1 MMRMACRSHRQRPSS
16 LLRAGWIL
24 VVPLLLTSCG
34 QQADHQAGRVEEP
47 VVNFY
52 NWSDY
57 IAPET
62 IPRFE
67 KETGI
72 TVRYDTMDS
81 NDILEGK
88 LLAGATGYDLVVPS
102 GNFFAVQVQA
112 GLFQPID
119 RSRLPHFRHLDP
131 AILAQLDALDPGLAH
146 GVPYMFGTTGLGY
159 DIRKIRARLPEAP
172 LDSWDLIFKPEIVRH
187 FADCGVAIV
196 DAPDELQWITMRYL
210 GLDPEAPTRE
220 GIEAGMRLVQRIQP
234 YVRYFHSSAY
244 IDDLANGEICLAL
257 GWSGD
262 IYQARRDAADGI
274 NVRYVIP
281 REGTI
286 IWFDI
291 LAIPADAP
299 HPLNAHRLIDFL
311 LRPDIAAANSQATWY
326 ATPNR
331 DARAL
336 LPPALREDPMIYPDE
351 QTMKRLHPDLPDP
364 PWVVRLRNRAW
375 VNAKAGRDPGGSD
388 RASGTEGGR

>member
-1 MMRMACRSHRQRPSS
+1 MASSTMEGDASYPPAEGTHAMSISRRSRRHRPPG
-16 LLRAGWIL
+16 LLRAGWMFIL
-24 VVPLLLTSCG
+24 MLLPTSCG
-34 QQADHQAGRVEEP
+34 PQTDHQADRLEEP

-72 TVRYDTMDS
+72 TVHYDTMDS
-81 NDILEGK
+81 NDLLEGK

-119 RSRLPHFRHLDP
+119 RRRLPHFRHLDP
-131 AILAQLDALDPGLAH
+131 AILARLDALDPGLAH

-159 DIRKIRARLPEAP
+159 DIRKIHARLPDAQ

-187 FADCGVAIV
+187 FADCGIAIV
-196 DAPDELQWITMRYL
+196 DAPDELQWITMHYL
-210 GLDPEAPTRE
+210 GLDPESPTRE
-220 GIEAGMRLVQRIQP
+220 GIEAGMRLIQRIQP

-244 IDDLANGEICLAL
+244 IDDLASGEICLAL

-262 IYQARRDAADGI
+262 IYQARRDAAEGI
-274 NVRYVIP
+274 DIRYVIP

-299 HPLNAHRLIDFL
+299 HPLNAHKLIDFL
-311 LRPDIAAANSQATWY
+311 LRPEIAAANSRTTWY

-336 LPPALREDPMIYPDE
+336 LPAELRGDP
-351 QTMKRLHPDLPDP
+351 
-364 PWVVRLRNRAW
+364 
-375 VNAKAGRDPGGSD
+375 
-388 RASGTEGGR
+388 